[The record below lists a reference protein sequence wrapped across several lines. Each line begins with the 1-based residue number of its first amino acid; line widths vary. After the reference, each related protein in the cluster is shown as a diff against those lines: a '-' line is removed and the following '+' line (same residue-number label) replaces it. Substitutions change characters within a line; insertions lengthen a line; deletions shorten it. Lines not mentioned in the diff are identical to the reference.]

1 MQKEVKALKKE
12 FREDKE
18 DKEDKDREVLEL
30 YARIK
35 ELAAASQG
43 YLNIRHRF
51 LDTFRRD
58 ILKDPTFN
66 RTQAGNAAAHDGD
79 AVTDAGL
86 FESGTRV
93 YYSR

>member
-1 MQKEVKALKKE
+1 MLQKEVKALKKE
-12 FREDKE
+12 FRE

-35 ELAAASQG
+35 ELAAASQW
-43 YLNIRHRF
+43 YLNICHRF

-58 ILKDPTFN
+58 ILNDPTFN
-66 RTQAGNAAAHDGD
+66 RTMIQAGNAAAHDGD